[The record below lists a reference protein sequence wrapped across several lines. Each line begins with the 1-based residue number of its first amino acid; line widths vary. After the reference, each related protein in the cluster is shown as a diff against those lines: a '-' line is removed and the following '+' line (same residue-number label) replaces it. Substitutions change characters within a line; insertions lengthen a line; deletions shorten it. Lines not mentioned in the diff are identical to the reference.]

1 MLVLKN
7 LGICPQQQILLGLL
21 RQLLYIYILNKILCV
36 YFRFNL
42 PYLGLF
48 GGVISISARQF
59 KDINGM
65 SNVYDGWGGED
76 DDLFT

>member
-1 MLVLKN
+1 M
-7 LGICPQQQILLGLL
+7 
-21 RQLLYIYILNKILCV
+21 
-36 YFRFNL
+36 YFRFHL